1 MVESKCP
8 ECDET
13 IGGGSH
19 QLREDNAVAGEMDG
33 ATYSAWSEQANMANY
48 NFDL

>member
-19 QLREDNAVAGEMDG
+19 RLRSDNQVAGEMDG
-33 ATYSAWSEQANMANY
+33 ATHAAWSEQANMANY
-48 NFDL
+48 GDFL